1 MVEMPGEG
9 DQNLEENKALVLG
22 RPRRKRKPVHFYGPA
37 KFRKNKPL
45 RILEGNGV
53 KLGDI
58 KKVSSNLRNREIDAD
73 LRYFHVILYGV
84 KVKNKDLKRNIL
96 RFSGFLWGPQEEE
109 RKEKKLQRKVAKYK
123 KYQLLDICNLLGIR
137 NVTAESTK
145 KEISEKLITFLKC
158 PHDFR
163 NAQLDE
169 VEEVTNPMRTETVD
183 QSSSSEMSSKGDE
196 VGDDGDDEVEEEEY
210 DEDEEEEEE
219 YDEEEDD

>member
-145 KEISEKLITFLKC
+145 
-158 PHDFR
+158 
-163 NAQLDE
+163 
-169 VEEVTNPMRTETVD
+169 EVTNPMRTETVD

>member
-109 RKEKKLQRKVAKYK
+109 
-123 KYQLLDICNLLGIR
+123 
-137 NVTAESTK
+137 
-145 KEISEKLITFLKC
+145 
-158 PHDFR
+158 
-163 NAQLDE
+163 
-169 VEEVTNPMRTETVD
+169 VTNPMRTETVD

>member
-1 MVEMPGEG
+1 MVEMSGEG
-9 DQNLEENKALVLG
+9 DQNLEENKALALR
-22 RPRRKRKPVHFYGPA
+22 RPRRKRKPVHFYGPG

-145 KEISEKLITFLKC
+145 V
-158 PHDFR
+158 
-163 NAQLDE
+163 A
-169 VEEVTNPMRTETVD
+169 
-183 QSSSSEMSSKGDE
+183 
-196 VGDDGDDEVEEEEY
+196 
-210 DEDEEEEEE
+210 
-219 YDEEEDD
+219 